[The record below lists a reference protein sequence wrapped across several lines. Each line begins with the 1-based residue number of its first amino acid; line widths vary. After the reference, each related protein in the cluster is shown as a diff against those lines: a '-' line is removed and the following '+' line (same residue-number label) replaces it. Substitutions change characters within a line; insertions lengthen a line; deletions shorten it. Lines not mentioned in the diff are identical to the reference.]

1 MYSIRLLIVL
11 CLILVNLPLPAQQYN
26 ILTWTVEQ
34 GLPQAQVV
42 AMQQDA
48 KGYLWLAT
56 RGGLSRFNGIEFKTY
71 TKTDGLSSN
80 NISALFVD
88 SRQHLWIA
96 TSDAG
101 FIRYNGVSFKHYGS
115 KDGLTANAVA
125 AIAEDKTGKLWLA
138 TDNGMYTLTNG
149 HLVKYTSLPTIS
161 YTAIT
166 VTRAGEVWVGTEDNG
181 LYTLQGDKAKHFTTQ
196 NSTLPS
202 NHITALLRGNAE
214 EVWIGTEQGL
224 ALADSRRIKAI
235 ELPTGL
241 EHSHISSLTQDHY
254 ENLWIGLQRNGLL
267 KYSQRTFTHITR
279 NNGLRTNRI
288 AALAT
293 DVEGNV
299 WIGTNGYGLQ
309 QYKAPWFIRYSDFPD
324 YTESRITAIAQTD
337 NSEIWIGTDEGAL
350 ATIKNGIP
358 SWLPSRPWPDGT
370 IIYSLLPENKN
381 TLWVNTS
388 NGIWHISGAKHTHYT
403 IANDLSATDVYNAV
417 RGMQGQLYV
426 ATSKGVAVLQNG
438 RFTML
443 PYPSG
448 KLHARIIKRDSKGTV
463 WVGSEDGVFQVQNG
477 ELVKPK
483 QLKNLNP
490 PDIRSITEDAKG
502 NLYFAAYNTGILVL
516 QNNQPTLYTSADG
529 LPSESIKVL
538 KTDGAGNLW
547 VSTNNDLLKLQL
559 PFPRQEGKLTYRS
572 YASSNGFKGMEVCD
586 NAILPT
592 KDGIVWF
599 GTTKGLTKYL
609 PSLDRQNEVYPTL
622 VLNEIMLYAKPTD
635 WAGLGFTSD
644 SLTGLPQNLR
654 LSHLQNYLAFNFHGI
669 CMSGPEMVR
678 YQYRLSGHEEE
689 WSPVTDRSFA
699 SYANLTPGTYTFE
712 LKARNNDGYWTP
724 QPLTYTF
731 SIVPPIWRR
740 EWFVGLLLV
749 LVAGSVLSIVR
760 LREKNLVEMNTLLE
774 MKVNHR
780 TRLLE
785 RKNKEKEILLQEI
798 HHRVKNNLQI
808 VISLLNLQAR
818 HVADPLAKEMMKALR
833 SRVRSMSL
841 LHERLYRYDSLENID
856 LEEYFLE
863 ICESLYASY
872 GVDMDRIALELDV
885 PNIKLDIDSAITL
898 GLIVNELVSNTLKYA
913 FQEEEQGVL
922 RIELIKHDEV
932 QYTLTVSD
940 NGHGLPEDFYQ
951 KQQLGQSFGLKL
963 VQSLSKKLE
972 GNIRFF
978 NKNGTK
984 SILYFVLP
992 S

>member
-1 MYSIRLLIVL
+1 MRLLILL
-11 CLILVNLPLPAQQYN
+11 CLVLVNLPLPAQQYN
-26 ILTWTVEQ
+26 IRSWAMEQ
-34 GLPQAQVV
+34 GLPQGQVV
-42 AMQQDA
+42 AIQQDA

-71 TKTDGLSSN
+71 TKSDGLGSN
-80 NISALFVD
+80 NIATLFLD
-88 SRQHLWIA
+88 SRQRLWIG

-101 FIRYNGVSFKHYGS
+101 LVQHNGVSFKKYGR
-115 KDGLTANAVA
+115 KQGLEASTVT

-138 TDNGMYTLTNG
+138 TDNGIYTLVKNQ
-149 HLVKYTSLPTIS
+149 LLKYTSLPAIS
-161 YTAIT
+161 YTAIAT
-166 VTRAGEVWVGTEDNG
+166 SNYGEIWIGSERNG
-181 LYTLQGDKAKHFTTQ
+181 LYVINGTQTENFTTA
-196 NSTLPS
+196 NSPLPS
-202 NHITALLRGNAE
+202 DHVTALLIGKDE
-214 EVWIGTEQGL
+214 EVWIGTELGL
-224 ALADSRRIKAI
+224 ALADNRSVSKVT
-235 ELPTGL
+235 LPKSL
-241 EHSHISSLTQDHY
+241 NHSHISSLTQDHY
-254 ENLWIGLQRNGLL
+254 QNLWIGLHRNGLL
-267 KYSQRTFTHITR
+267 KYSQGTFTRLTR

-293 DVEGNV
+293 DTEGNL
-299 WIGTNGYGLQ
+299 WIGTSGYGLQ
-309 QYKAPWFIRYSDFPD
+309 QYKAPWFIKYSDFPD
-324 YTESRITAIAQTD
+324 YTEPRITAIAQTD
-337 NSEIWIGTDEGAL
+337 SSHIWLGTDEGAL
-350 ATIKNGIP
+350 AKLKHGIP

-370 IIYSLLPENKN
+370 TIYSFLPENKGS
-381 TLWVNTS
+381 LWVNTS
-388 NGIWHISGAKHTHYT
+388 NGIWHIRGDSNTHYT
-403 IANDLSATDVYNAV
+403 FADALSAIDVYNAAQG
-417 RGMQGQLYV
+417 RQGQLYF
-426 ATSKGVAVLQNG
+426 ATSKGVAVLQDG
-438 RFTML
+438 KLSLL
-443 PYPSG
+443 PYTGG
-448 KLHARIIKRDSKGTV
+448 KLHAHTVKRDSKRNI
-463 WVGSEDGVFQVQNG
+463 WVGTEEGVFLIENG
-477 ELVKPK
+477 KLTRPR
-483 QLKNLNP
+483 QLKDLNP
-490 PDIRSITEDAKG
+490 PDIRSITEDKSG

-516 QNNQPTLYTSADG
+516 QNDQPTLYTSDDG
-529 LPSESIKVL
+529 LPSESVKVL
-538 KTDGAGNLW
+538 QADSAGNLW
-547 VSTNNDLLKLQL
+547 VSTNNDLLKIRL
-559 PFPRQEGKLTYRS
+559 PFLQKEGMLTYRS
-572 YASSNGFKGMEVCD
+572 YASSNGFKDLEVCD

-592 KDGIVWF
+592 KDGVVWF

-609 PSLDRQNEVYPTL
+609 PSLDRRNKVYPNL
-622 VLNEIMLYAKPTD
+622 VLKDVMLYAKPTN
-635 WAGLGFTSD
+635 WEELGFTPD
-644 SLTGLPQNLR
+644 SMTGLPENLH
-654 LSHLQNYLAFNFHGI
+654 LSHSQNYLAFNFHGI
-669 CMSGPEMVR
+669 CLSGPDMVK
-678 YQYRLSGHEEE
+678 YKYRLVGHETE
-689 WSPVTDRSFA
+689 WSPVTSRTFT

-712 LKARNNDGYWTP
+712 LMAQNNDGYWTP

-818 HVADPLAKEMMKALR
+818 HVADPLAKEMMQALR

-872 GVDMDRIALELDV
+872 GVSMSRIALELDV

-913 FQEEEQGVL
+913 FQEDEQGVL
-922 RIELIKHDEV
+922 RIELVKHDEV

-951 KQQLGQSFGLKL
+951 KQQQGQSFGLKL
-963 VQSLSKKLE
+963 VQSLSKKLD